1 MDLQFASAVE
11 IAEGVRTGEYDPL
24 EVVESFLER
33 IEARD
38 GETNAFITVL
48 EEEARERAA
57 GVRERVEAGE
67 ELPLA
72 GVPVAMKDLHESK
85 AGVRH
90 TMGLAPLADNVA
102 RETSVTIRR
111 LEAAGAVVVGTTNT
125 PELGHSVRTT
135 NELQGPT
142 GTPFDPERN
151 AGGSSGGS
159 AAALADGCCALAT
172 GSDVGGSLRN
182 PASCCGV
189 VSVKPSFGLV
199 PRGSRVNGFR
209 GHTPVRVLG
218 PMARDVESLG
228 LMLDV
233 LAGPA
238 RIDPLSVPAP
248 DEYRPAAA
256 SAPDPSE
263 LTLAYS
269 PDLDIFAVE
278 PSVRAA
284 VESTLSALAD
294 AGATV
299 ETVDLD
305 APAAGELTHAYSLA
319 VTTFFATA
327 VAEVDA
333 EHGMDLLADHADAL
347 PQELQTLASMGR
359 SHDVMDYATADF
371 PRTDLYHTVEDA
383 LAGYDALVCP
393 TLATPPLTHEEPIPP
408 RIDGEPTGGVPTA
421 WTLAWPFNMTGH
433 PVVNVPA
440 EPVEGLPVGMQ
451 VVGPSFSE
459 PRLLGVAAAVESVSG
474 WGYPDA

>member
-1 MDLQFASAVE
+1 MSLHYASAVDV
-11 IAEGVRTGEYDPL
+11 ADGVRSGEYDPVD
-24 EVVESFLER
+24 VVETFLER
-33 IEARD
+33 IDDRND
-38 GETNAFITVL
+38 VTNAFVTVL
-48 EEEARERAA
+48 REDARERAA
-57 GVRERVEAGE
+57 AVRERIEAGE
-67 ELPLA
+67 DLPLA

-90 TMGLAPLADNVA
+90 TMGLEPLSDDVA
-102 RETSVTIRR
+102 ETTSVTIER

-125 PELGHSVRTT
+125 PELGYSVRTD

-199 PRGSRVNGFR
+199 PRGSRVNGYR

-218 PMARDVESLG
+218 PMARDVESLA

-233 LAGPA
+233 IAGPDA
-238 RIDPLSVPAP
+238 IDPFSVPTP
-248 DEYRPAAA
+248 TTYRPAAA
-256 SAPDPSE
+256 DPPTPDE

-269 PDLDIFAVE
+269 PDLDVFAVE
-278 PSVRAA
+278 ESVRAA
-284 VESTLSALAD
+284 VEGTLSDLES

-299 ETVDLD
+299 EEVSID
-305 APAAGELTHAYSLA
+305 APDSGDLTHAYSLA

-327 VAEVDA
+327 VSELEAERDV
-333 EHGMDLLADHADAL
+333 DLLADYGEEIPSGL
-347 PQELQTLASMGR
+347 RTFVSMGR
-359 SHDVMDYATADF
+359 SHDAADYATADF
-371 PRTDLYHTVEDA
+371 PRTDLYHAVEEA
-383 LAGYDALVCP
+383 LSGYDALVCP
-393 TLATPPLTHEEPIPP
+393 TLATPPLTHDEPIPP
-408 RIDGEPTGGVPTA
+408 QIDGEPTGGVPTA

-440 EPVEGLPVGMQ
+440 ETVDGLPVGMQ
-451 VVGPSFSE
+451 VVGPTFSE
-459 PRLLGVAAAVESVSG
+459 PRLLGVAAAVEATSG
-474 WGYPDA
+474 WEYPEA